1 MRPLFYAV
9 AVAVP
14 LILLA
19 QQAQQSISQQAQQ
32 NQALA
37 PPAPTIEEYEPK
49 AMLVVPMHDV
59 ERAKF
64 PFIDIHTHD
73 LARSREPQKYIP
85 DMDKVNMRIM
95 VASPVAGSF
104 GQRTKAILDAIK
116 AHPQSTRFASMTN
129 IDFSNLDDPSYSE
142 RAALQLEQDIKAGA
156 IGLKVHKQ
164 LGFGLNDSK
173 GRVKVDDPRFG
184 AVWKMAAKYKIPVLI
199 HTADPKP
206 LFDPMDKFNE
216 RWLELRMQPGRARAE
231 RAGPTWDEVIGEQHN
246 LFARNPQTTFINAHM
261 GWMAHD
267 LAALG
272 ALLDKLPNMQ
282 LEFAAI
288 LGELGRQ
295 PRAAKKFFVKYQD
308 RILFG
313 KDTYRITEYPF
324 YFRMLESDDEWIDNI
339 RKYHGLWKLYA
350 LDLPD
355 DVLKKVYYKNAL
367 RIFPTLSKAGFPN

>member
-1 MRPLFYAV
+1 MRPLLYAL
-9 AVAVP
+9 AAAVP
-14 LILLA
+14 LILIA
-19 QQAQQSISQQAQQ
+19 QQAQQ
-32 NQALA
+32 NQAPA

-49 AMLVVPMHDV
+49 AMIVVPKHDV
-59 ERAKF
+59 TRAKF

-73 LARSREPQKYIP
+73 LARARDPQKFIP
-85 DMDKVNMRIM
+85 DMDSVNMRIM
-95 VASPVAGSF
+95 VTSPVAGSF
-104 GQRTKAILDAIK
+104 GARTKAILDAIK
-116 AHPQSTRFASMTN
+116 AHPQHARFASMTN
-129 IDFSNLDDPSYSE
+129 IDFNNLEDPNYSE
-142 RAALQLEQDIKAGA
+142 RAALQLEQDIKNGA

-173 GRVKVDDPRFG
+173 GRVKVDDPRFN

-206 LFDPMDKFNE
+206 LFDPMDKYNE

-231 RAGPTWDEVIGEQHN
+231 RVGPTWDEVIQEQHN
-246 LFARNPQTTFINAHM
+246 LFAHNPQTTFINAHM

-313 KDTYRITEYPF
+313 KDTYRIAEYPF

-367 RIFPTLSKAGFPN
+367 RLLPALSKAGFPN